1 MIFLYDNI
9 YGKLTFPKFISEL
22 LDCPGLLRL
31 KEIGMSN
38 VKFVCFPS
46 FSAVSRYEHALGVCH
61 LANIAADS
69 LSLSEKDKIELMI
82 AALYHDITIP
92 PFAHAMEE
100 QLNSYGINFDHEKR
114 FFELITG
121 KTDDLLHSTTQ
132 IYQGRSLKL
141 VKMLQS
147 SRARKMGID
156 LYRIPVLA
164 TGDDKDPLSS
174 LIKGDIDLDNI
185 DNVIRAATAMG
196 IHGGDKRLAENLA
209 KSFMFHKENIAISQF
224 ADIDILRWKK
234 LREILYEMILC
245 SKDDFSLQTMVKHG
259 LSKLIE
265 QDNPEF
271 RLSENDWKLTENEIF
286 SRFHECPAT
295 RTIFKQIKLN
305 NLYSPVIIFWL
316 KGPDALS
323 YINNSHTQKRL
334 ENIANEILKEKE
346 IIINYY
352 QDKRRRS
359 IQRQIVHFGEV
370 IDPEKIIELEP
381 PVLVGLFSSSPLSN
395 YQKNK
400 IPEVISQIQCDLPVK
415 YSLHSA
421 IIITTGEYPKI
432 KIGGILNG

>member
-9 YGKLTFPKFISEL
+9 YGKLTFPKFISDL

-82 AALYHDITIP
+82 AALYHDLTIP

-100 QLNSYGINFDHEKR
+100 QLNSYGINFDHEKQ
-114 FFELITG
+114 FFDLISG
-121 KTDDLLHSTTQ
+121 RTDDLLHSTTQ
-132 IYQGRSLKL
+132 IYLGRSLKL
-141 VKMLQS
+141 VKFLQKPY
-147 SRARKMGID
+147 ARKIGID
-156 LYRIPVLA
+156 LYKIPKLA
-164 TGDDKDPLSS
+164 FGDETYPLSS

-209 KSFMFHKENIAISQF
+209 KSFVFYKGDIAISQF

-259 LSKLIE
+259 LSILIE
-265 QDNPEF
+265 QENPEF
-271 RLSENDWKLTENEIF
+271 RLGENDWKLTENEIF
-286 SRFHECPAT
+286 DRFSKCPAT
-295 RTIFKQIKLN
+295 RTIYKRIKLN
-305 NLYSPVIIFWL
+305 KLYEPVTIFWL
-316 KGPDALS
+316 NGPNGVG
-323 YINNSHTQKRL
+323 YINNIKNQTRL
-334 ENIANEILKEKE
+334 EKIVTETLDGDE

-359 IQRQIVHFGEV
+359 IQREIVHFNNIIE
-370 IDPEKIIELEP
+370 PEKKYDLEP
-381 PVLVGLFSSSPLSN
+381 PVLVGLFSSRTRN
-395 YQKNK
+395 KYQKEK
-400 IPEVISQIQCDLPVK
+400 IDEVISQIQEDLPK
-415 YSLHSA
+415 KFTLHSA
-421 IIITTGEYPKI
+421 DIVTTGEYPKI
-432 KIGGILNG
+432 NIGGILNG